1 MNEAAERLK
10 TLIIERGEDR
20 SQLSRLIGRNAAY
33 IQQFIERGTPRRLA
47 EDDRRTLARYFGV
60 NETELGGPAVAT
72 QPALFK
78 VPQLAVGAS
87 AGPGS
92 LDLDETAQSH
102 IGFDPAWLRRS
113 ATSSATVSII
123 KVQGDSMLPTLRPGD
138 DILVDRGDGAQQL
151 RDGIY
156 VLRVDDVLIVK
167 RVVIEGGL
175 LSIRSDNPEHPSLSG
190 IDPAGITVIGRV
202 IWSGGEVS

>member
-1 MNEAAERLK
+1 MNEAANRLK

-20 SQLSRLIGRNAAY
+20 SALSRLIGRNAAY

-60 NETELGGPAVAT
+60 DETELGAPVVAP
-72 QPALFK
+72 QPGLFK

-102 IGFDPAWLRRS
+102 IGFDPSWLRRS
-113 ATSSATVSII
+113 ASSSAAVSII
-123 KVQGDSMLPTLRPGD
+123 KVQGSSMLPTLRPGD
-138 DILVDRGDGAQQL
+138 DILVDRGDGAQRL
-151 RDGIY
+151 RNGIY

-167 RVVIEGGL
+167 RVVVGGSTI
-175 LSIRSDNPEHPSLSG
+175 SIRSDNPEHPSQTG
-190 IDPAGITVIGRV
+190 VDPADINVIGRV
-202 IWSGGEVS
+202 IWSGGDVI